1 MADDAEFGR
10 IVNLFQFLLWEIMPP
25 PTEKLQQLEH
35 LEKEL
40 ANAVHAASQAIL
52 ELSKEKPS
60 LKQAETFSSTFL
72 KSLENVENGLS
83 KNITYLTQVS
93 TGQAHEGSSYASQK
107 MMQMAWHRLK
117 HSQSRLNDLERL
129 KNKHIQENNSLMGLT
144 GIKTEPHDQ

>member
-1 MADDAEFGR
+1 
-10 IVNLFQFLLWEIMPP
+10 MPP
-25 PTEKLQQLEH
+25 PAEKLQQLEQ

-40 ANAVHAASQAIL
+40 ANALQAASQTVL

-60 LKQAETFSSTFL
+60 LKQAETFTSTFL
-72 KSLENVENGLS
+72 KSLETVETGLS
-83 KNITYLTQVS
+83 QNITYLTQVS

-129 KNKHIQENNSLMGLT
+129 KNKQIQENNALLGQT
-144 GIKTEPHDQ
+144 EIKPEPPQEP